1 VDKDGAECSR
11 SLYSR
16 IVLVAYSTCLVSR
29 IIGVLLGVLGG
40 AAAPPSC
47 WRSRKFLG
55 CRKFPGVGQKF

>member
-1 VDKDGAECSR
+1 MDKDGAECSR

-40 AAAPPSC
+40 AAAQHPQA
-47 WRSRKFLG
+47 
-55 CRKFPGVGQKF
+55 VGEVGNF